1 MMKKFILKKKL
12 NMNVEIFNK
21 INSTSTYAREAFNG
35 SPLLVC
41 ASMQTEG
48 RGRQGKSFYSPKK
61 GLYFSLALP
70 KEYNFTHLTAL
81 CGVSVCKAIED
92 LTDLKPEI
100 KWVNDI
106 YVNDKKVCGILV
118 EATENGV
125 IIGIGINL
133 KTKKFPDEIA
143 GLAGSLNKRV
153 SKTRLISEIVNN
165 ILTMKDFKDY
175 YKEHSYVLGKKIF
188 FIENNE
194 KYEAFAED
202 IDENFG
208 LVVRTEDKLKTLS
221 SGEISLKLI

>member
-1 MMKKFILKKKL
+1 MH
-12 NMNVEIFNK
+12 VEIFNK
-21 INSTSTYAREAFNG
+21 INSTSTYARKVFND

-81 CGVSVCKAIED
+81 CGVSVCKAIES

-106 YVNDKKVCGILV
+106 YVNNKKVCGILV
-118 EATENGV
+118 EATNNGV

-133 KTKKFPDEIA
+133 KTKTFPDE
-143 GLAGSLNKRV
+143 LKEAGSLNISI
-153 SKTRLISEIVNN
+153 SKTKLICEIVNN
-165 ILTMKDFKDY
+165 ILNTSDFSQY
-175 YKEHSYVLGKKIF
+175 YKDHSCVLGKKIF

-208 LVVRTEDKLKTLS
+208 LIVRMNDKSKTLS
-221 SGEISLKLI
+221 SGEISLKFI

>member
-1 MMKKFILKKKL
+1 
-12 NMNVEIFNK
+12 MNVEYFNK
-21 INSTSTYAREAFNG
+21 INSTSTYAREIFNG

-41 ASMQTEG
+41 ASMQTKG

-61 GLYFSLALP
+61 GLYFTLALP

-81 CGVSVCKAIED
+81 CGVSVCKAIES

-106 YVNDKKVCGILV
+106 YVNNKKVCGILA
-118 EATENGV
+118 EAVNEGV

-133 KTKKFPDEIA
+133 KTNKFPDEIA
-143 GLAGSLNKRV
+143 NIAGSLNKRI
-153 SKTRLISEIVNN
+153 SKTKLILEIVNN
-165 ILTMKDFKDY
+165 ILNIKDFKDY
-175 YKEHSYVLGKKIF
+175 YKEHSCVLGKKIF

-208 LVVRTEDKLKTLS
+208 LVVRMGENIKTLS
-221 SGEISLKLI
+221 SGEISLRYINSY

>member
-1 MMKKFILKKKL
+1 MSVK
-12 NMNVEIFNK
+12 VFNK
-21 INSTSTYAREAFNG
+21 LNSTSTYARELFDG

-41 ASMQTEG
+41 AKMQTGG
-48 RGRQGKSFYSPKK
+48 RGRQGKDFFSPRG

-70 KEYNFTHLTAL
+70 KTFNFTHLTAL
-81 CGVSVCKAIED
+81 CGVSVCKAIEK

-106 YVNDKKVCGILV
+106 YINNKKVCGILC

-133 KTKKFPDEIA
+133 NTKAFPEYLENSAGALNFKISKTK
-143 GLAGSLNKRV
+143 
-153 SKTRLISEIVNN
+153 LIYEIVCN
-165 ILTMKDFKDY
+165 ILNTKDFTDY
-175 YKEHSYVLGKKIF
+175 YKSHSYVLGKKIF

-194 KYEAFAED
+194 KYVAFAED

-208 LVVRTEDKLKTLS
+208 LVVKYNNKIKTLT
-221 SGEISLKLI
+221 SGEISVRLC

>member
-1 MMKKFILKKKL
+1 
-12 NMNVEIFNK
+12 MNVRVFNK
-21 INSTSTYAREAFNG
+21 LNSTSTYARELFDG

-41 ASMQTEG
+41 AKMQTGG
-48 RGRQGKSFYSPKK
+48 RGRQGKDFFSPRG

-70 KEYNFTHLTAL
+70 KTFNFTHLTAL
-81 CGVSVCKAIED
+81 CGVSVCKAIEK

-106 YVNDKKVCGILV
+106 YIENKKVCGILC

-133 KTKKFPDEIA
+133 NTKVFPNDLENIAGALNFKISKTK
-143 GLAGSLNKRV
+143 
-153 SKTRLISEIVNN
+153 LIYEIVCN
-165 ILTMKDFKDY
+165 ILNTKDFADY
-175 YKEHSYVLGKKIF
+175 YKSHSYVLGKKIF

-208 LVVRTEDKLKTLS
+208 LIVRYNNEIKTLT
-221 SGEISLKLI
+221 SGEISVRLC

>member
-1 MMKKFILKKKL
+1 MRKLLFKKL
-12 NMNVEIFNK
+12 NINYKHFNK
-21 INSTSTYAREAFNG
+21 LNSTSTYAKEHFDS
-35 SPLLVC
+35 SPLLIC
-41 ASMQTEG
+41 AKSQTAG
-48 RGRQGKSFYSPKK
+48 RGRQGKNFFSPKG

-70 KEYNFTHLTAL
+70 DSFNFTHLTAL
-81 CGVSVCKAIED
+81 CGVSVCKAIEA

-106 YVNDKKVCGILV
+106 YINNKKVCGILV
-118 EATENGV
+118 EKVTDGV

-133 KTKKFPDEIA
+133 KQQNFPDEIPEA
-143 GLAGSLNKRV
+143 AAIGRRISQTK
-153 SKTRLISEIVNN
+153 LIYEIVNN
-165 ILTMKDFKDY
+165 ILKLKDFSEY
-175 YKEHSYVLGKKIF
+175 YKEHSCVLGKKIF

-208 LVVRTEDKLKTLS
+208 LVVRMDDKTKTLS